1 MYTVGDI
8 VLYTDEAMRDKCPYG
23 QERGWCC
30 GLGEWIVTEVSKKTI
45 RKTWG
50 RNRTRRGER
59 NSGDASYDM
68 IQRLHVDGIGEFK
81 TCLRETDNAMRI
93 SECEYAMLRIEG

>member
-30 GLGEWIVTEVSKKTI
+30 GLGEWIVTEVSKKLY
-45 RKTWG
+45 G
-50 RNRTRRGER
+50 RPGVGTER
-59 NSGDASYDM
+59 DEGKGIPGMRAM
-68 IQRLHVDGIGEFK
+68 I
-81 TCLRETDNAMRI
+81 
-93 SECEYAMLRIEG
+93 